1 MFDFTPIQSIL
12 EIDPSYIAL
21 FAAMVFG
28 FTQAIKKF
36 GNWFEEYALFL
47 VYVFSGVLATLIVL
61 QLNTAV
67 MIIALTQV
75 ISAAASGLYGWG
87 KKADVV
93 LPDLPDDDGADL
105 IVDN

>member
-12 EIDPSYIAL
+12 EIDPAYIAL

-28 FTQAIKKF
+28 FTQAVKNF
-36 GNWFEEYALFL
+36 GTFFEKYALVT
-47 VYVFSGVLATLIVL
+47 VYVFSAILATLIVL

-87 KKADVV
+87 KKETNLAVDI
-93 LPDLPDDDGADL
+93 PDFSDET
-105 IVDN
+105 

>member
-21 FAAMVFG
+21 FAAMVYG
-28 FTQAIKKF
+28 FTQAVKKF
-36 GNWFEEYALFL
+36 GKFFDEYALPM
-47 VYVFSGVLATLIVL
+47 VYVFSGILATLIVL
-61 QLNTAV
+61 QFNTVV

-87 KKADVV
+87 KKADVNV
-93 LPDLPDDDGADL
+93 QLENYLDEE
-105 IVDN
+105 

>member
-1 MFDFTPIQSIL
+1 MFDFTPLQSVL

-28 FTQAIKKF
+28 ATQAIKNF
-36 GNWFEEYALFL
+36 GSWFEKYALFI
-47 VYVFSGVLATLIVL
+47 VFIFSSVLATLIVL

-67 MIIALTQV
+67 MVLALTQI

-87 KKADVV
+87 KEKTQI
-93 LPDLPDDDGADL
+93 DLANYLDEQ
-105 IVDN
+105 

>member
-1 MFDFTPIQSIL
+1 MFDFTPIESIL
-12 EIDPSYIAL
+12 QIDPAYIAL

-28 FTQAIKKF
+28 FTQAVKNF
-36 GNWFEEYALFL
+36 GAFFEEYALFI
-47 VYVFSGVLATLIVL
+47 VYIFSAVLATLIVL

-87 KKADVV
+87 KKGDTVN
-93 LPDLPDDDGADL
+93 LDIPDFSDEK
-105 IVDN
+105 